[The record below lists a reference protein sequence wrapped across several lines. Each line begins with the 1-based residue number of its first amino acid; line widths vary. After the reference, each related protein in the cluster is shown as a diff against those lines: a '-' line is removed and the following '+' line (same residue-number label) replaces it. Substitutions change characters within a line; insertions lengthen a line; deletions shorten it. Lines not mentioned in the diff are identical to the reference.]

1 MAGIPN
7 PFRGVQI
14 VVRKGKLLTKVVVM
28 VTILL
33 SIAALVTL
41 RLSQNQVLEQTEE
54 MRQEA
59 AALEFENAQL
69 TEKTENVSTVQGVE
83 QIAQEDLE
91 MVSPDTI
98 LIDPD

>member
-1 MAGIPN
+1 
-7 PFRGVQI
+7 
-14 VVRKGKLLTKVVVM
+14 
-28 VTILL
+28 
-33 SIAALVTL
+33 
-41 RLSQNQVLEQTEE
+41 

-69 TEKTENVSTVQGVE
+69 TEKTENISTVQGVE